1 MEQKGINASQ
11 LATKL
16 NIQRSTLSHLLS
28 GRNKPSVELLTK
40 LCSYFKVSAD
50 YLLFGESRVEESVAK
65 KEIVNPNKDSQT
77 RQAQAIPQQQLQ
89 FKEEE
94 PTPYGDKSVYNNKQ
108 PSKTEIKRV
117 ILLKADGSFESYEP

>member
-77 RQAQAIPQQQLQ
+77 RQAQAIPQRQLQ
-89 FKEEE
+89 FKEEDSI
-94 PTPYGDKSVYNNKQ
+94 PYGDKSVYNNKQ
-108 PSKTEIKRV
+108 LLKTEIKRV

>member
-50 YLLFGESRVEESVAK
+50 YLLFGESRVEEIVAK
-65 KEIVNPNKDSQT
+65 KEIVHPNNDSQT
-77 RQAQAIPQQQLQ
+77 RQAQPIPQQQLQ
-89 FKEEE
+89 FKEED
-94 PTPYGDKSVYNNKQ
+94 PIPYGDKSVYNNKQ
-108 PSKTEIKRV
+108 PSNTGIKRV